1 MGVTGAAVVVDVACE
16 LANGVNS
23 AGTAVPVGV
32 RLGIGVGLVVGMR
45 VATAAVAVGSRLS
58 VEVRVAE
65 AAMAV
70 DGGPPVSEG
79 SESHP
84 TSITAI
90 SVSQT
95 TTIDRFRFALIYFLI
110 RYSLRY
116 LVNDVWPPLPTGLCV
131 FHYSVMA
138 ILTYLDFSQI
148 RTSILGFLR
157 ILGDGGNS
165 PATLEALEG
174 SSL

>member
-1 MGVTGAAVVVDVACE
+1 MGVAGAAAAVAVACG
-16 LANGVNS
+16 LAAGVNS
-23 AGTAVPVGV
+23 ADTGVAAGV
-32 RLGIGVGLVVGMR
+32 RLGVGFVKGMR

-65 AAMAV
+65 TAMAV

-84 TSITAI
+84 TSITAM
-90 SVSQT
+90 SVNQT
-95 TTIDRFRFALIYFLI
+95 MTTAIFRFVLIYFLI

-138 ILTYLDFSQI
+138 ILTYVDFSLI
-148 RTSILGFLR
+148 RTSILSLLR
-157 ILGDGGNS
+157 IPGDGKAGRQRSNH
-165 PATLEALEG
+165 
-174 SSL
+174 